1 MNVITAICYVLCGI
15 FIGFLV
21 GLWVNYK
28 QMLAIID
35 KTFELF
41 DESLKRLADEEAK
54 EWPLNAP
61 KTDFK
66 FLRVKIF
73 NESIRNGIRGKN
85 KGITRRINEREV
97 MEVGRYQMD

>member
-28 QMLAIID
+28 QMSAIID

-41 DESLKRLADEEAK
+41 DESLKRLADGEVK
-54 EWPLNAP
+54 E
-61 KTDFK
+61 
-66 FLRVKIF
+66 
-73 NESIRNGIRGKN
+73 
-85 KGITRRINEREV
+85 
-97 MEVGRYQMD
+97 